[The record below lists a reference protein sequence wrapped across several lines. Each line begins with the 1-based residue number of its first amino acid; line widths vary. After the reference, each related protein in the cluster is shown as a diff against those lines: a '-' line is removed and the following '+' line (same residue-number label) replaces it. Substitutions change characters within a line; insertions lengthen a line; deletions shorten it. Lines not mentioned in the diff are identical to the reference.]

1 MPTKLKA
8 SQYALL
14 AFALVFCVVVC
25 LEDIRSS
32 SDYNESYLL
41 ALALV
46 VVYPVKRDWATLLVL
61 CCGVTAAIA
70 SALLEPGGQADPGT
84 WANRGCMIAVMSGVA
99 FMVSRV
105 TAVERALFQLS
116 TSDPLTGAYNR
127 RHFMSLMNI
136 EEKRAE
142 RYGTQLSLLMLDID
156 HFKKINDTYGHQT
169 GDVAIK
175 TVAGACRKKL
185 RPTDILCRYGGE
197 EFIIVLPQTDE
208 AGAVKA
214 AEYIREA
221 VAKLEIVGQD
231 DQKLHCTVSI
241 GVSSYVPKAT
251 IEQLIEC
258 CDQALYVAKQSGRNQ
273 VQVGR
278 LRITDPGPRVA
289 SALPNQGGVKTDNVK
304 PASDIK

>member
-1 MPTKLKA
+1 LPTKLKA

-14 AFALVFCVVVC
+14 AFALVFCLGVF
-25 LEDIRSS
+25 LEDVRSS
-32 SDYNESYLL
+32 SDYSESYLL
-41 ALALV
+41 ALSLV
-46 VVYPVKRDWATLLVL
+46 IVYPVKRDWATLLVL
-61 CCGVTAAIA
+61 VCSISAAIA
-70 SALLEPGGQADPGT
+70 SALLEPGAQSDPGT

-105 TAVERALFQLS
+105 TAVERTLFQLS
-116 TSDPLTGAYNR
+116 TSDPLTGAFNR
-127 RHFMSLMNI
+127 RHFMGLMNI

-175 TVAGACRKKL
+175 VVAQACRKKL

-221 VAKLEIVGQD
+221 IGKLDIEGQD
-231 DQKLHCTVSI
+231 GRVLQCTVSI
-241 GVSSYVPKAT
+241 GVSAYIRHAT
-251 IEQLIEC
+251 TEQLIEC
-258 CDQALYVAKQSGRNQ
+258 ADQALYVAKQSGRNQ

-278 LRITDPGPRVA
+278 LHITDPGPRGA
-289 SALPNQGGVKTDNVK
+289 SALPTQNELKTQSDVK
-304 PASDIK
+304 PALKN